1 MLHLPLTQ
9 RAESFE
15 NEQEAC
21 AWCNPSGNTP
31 FPSSPTPL
39 KGGRTTHT
47 CETYPLV
54 KMSVEI
60 KKVTSPKELKRFI
73 RFNYEFYKEN
83 PYSVPDLYDDML
95 NTFSPKKNAAF
106 EFCEADYF
114 LAYRDGRIVGRVA
127 AIINKRANERWDKR
141 TVRFGW
147 IDFIDD
153 IEVSRA
159 LIDAVKAW
167 GKERGMEEI
176 EGPLGFTDMDAEGM
190 LVEGFDQLSTMATIY
205 NYPYYPWHM
214 EQLGLEKSADWVEMK
229 IYIPEEIPEKHKRI
243 SDIIARKYDL
253 HIRKLK
259 SKKEVRESGV
269 AHEIFRLIN
278 DAYEPL
284 FGFSRMT
291 ERQIDQYVNMYVP
304 VLDLRM
310 VSIVENAQNEIVAVG
325 ISMASLS
332 RALQKAKGRLLPFGW
347 WHLLKALIWKRP
359 KVLDLLLVGVRP
371 DYQGKG
377 VNALL
382 FTDLIPTYQQLG
394 FEYAESNPE
403 LELNEK
409 VQNQWQYFKTEQHKR
424 RRCFKAN
431 I

>member
-1 MLHLPLTQ
+1 
-9 RAESFE
+9 
-15 NEQEAC
+15 
-21 AWCNPSGNTP
+21 
-31 FPSSPTPL
+31 
-39 KGGRTTHT
+39 
-47 CETYPLV
+47 
-54 KMSVEI
+54 MSVEI
-60 KKVTSPKELKRFI
+60 KKVTTKSELKRFI
-73 RFNYEFYKEN
+73 RFNYEFYKDN

-114 LAYRDGRIVGRVA
+114 LALRDGKIVGRVA
-127 AIINKRANERWDKR
+127 AIINRRANETWNRK

-153 IEVSRA
+153 MEVSTA
-159 LIDAVKAW
+159 LIDTVKQW
-167 GKERGMEEI
+167 GKERGMTEI

-205 NYPYYPWHM
+205 NYPYYPQHM
-214 EQLGLEKSADWVEMK
+214 ERLGLSKSADWVEMK
-229 IYIPEEIPEKHKRI
+229 IYVPDAIPEKHRRI
-243 SDIIARKYDL
+243 SDIIAKRYNL
-253 HIRKLK
+253 HIRKLN
-259 SKKEVRESGV
+259 SKKEVRQSGV
-269 AHEIFRLIN
+269 AHDIFRLIN
-278 DAYEPL
+278 DAYTPL
-284 FGFSRMT
+284 FGYSRMT
-291 ERQIDQYVNMYVP
+291 ERQIDQYVKMYVP

-310 VSIVENAQNEIVAVG
+310 VSIVENEQNEIVAVG

-332 RALQKAKGRLLPFGW
+332 RALQKTKGRLLPFGW
-347 WHLLKALIWKRP
+347 YHLLKALMWKRP
-359 KVLDLLLVGVRP
+359 KVLDLLLVAVRP

-382 FTDLIPTYQQLG
+382 FTDLIPVYKELG

-403 LELNEK
+403 LEMNEK

-424 RRCFKAN
+424 RRCFKAD

>member
-1 MLHLPLTQ
+1 
-9 RAESFE
+9 
-15 NEQEAC
+15 
-21 AWCNPSGNTP
+21 
-31 FPSSPTPL
+31 
-39 KGGRTTHT
+39 
-47 CETYPLV
+47 
-54 KMSVEI
+54 MSVEI
-60 KKVTSPKELKRFI
+60 KKVTTKSELKRFI
-73 RFNYEFYKEN
+73 RFNYEFYKDN

-114 LAYRDGRIVGRVA
+114 LALRDGKIVGRVA
-127 AIINKRANERWDKR
+127 AIINRRANETWNRK

-153 IEVSRA
+153 MEVSTA
-159 LIDAVKAW
+159 LIDTVKQW
-167 GKERGMEEI
+167 GKERGMTEI

-205 NYPYYPWHM
+205 NYPYYPQHM
-214 EQLGLEKSADWVEMK
+214 ERLGLSKSADWVEMK
-229 IYIPEEIPEKHKRI
+229 IYVPDAIPKKHRRI
-243 SDIIARKYDL
+243 SEIIAKRYNL
-253 HIRKLK
+253 HIRKLN
-259 SKKEVRESGV
+259 SKKEVRQSGV
-269 AHEIFRLIN
+269 AHDIFRLIN
-278 DAYEPL
+278 DAYTPL
-284 FGFSRMT
+284 FGYSRMT
-291 ERQIDQYVNMYVP
+291 ERQIDQYVKMYVP

-310 VSIVENAQNEIVAVG
+310 VSIVENEQNEIVAVG

-347 WHLLKALIWKRP
+347 YHLLKALMWKRP
-359 KVLDLLLVGVRP
+359 KVLDLLLVAVRP

-382 FTDLIPTYQQLG
+382 FTDLIPVYKELG

-403 LELNEK
+403 LEMNEK

-424 RRCFKAN
+424 RRCFKAD

>member
-1 MLHLPLTQ
+1 
-9 RAESFE
+9 
-15 NEQEAC
+15 
-21 AWCNPSGNTP
+21 
-31 FPSSPTPL
+31 
-39 KGGRTTHT
+39 
-47 CETYPLV
+47 
-54 KMSVEI
+54 MSVEI
-60 KKVTSPKELKRFI
+60 KKVTTKSELKRFI
-73 RFNYEFYKEN
+73 RFNYEFYKDN

-114 LAYRDGRIVGRVA
+114 LALRDGKIVGRVA
-127 AIINKRANERWDKR
+127 AIINRRANETWNRK

-153 IEVSRA
+153 MEVSTA
-159 LIDAVKAW
+159 LIDTVKQW
-167 GKERGMEEI
+167 GKERGMTEI

-205 NYPYYPWHM
+205 NYPYYPQHM
-214 EQLGLEKSADWVEMK
+214 ERLGLSKSADWVEMK
-229 IYIPEEIPEKHKRI
+229 IYVPDAIPEKHRRI
-243 SDIIARKYDL
+243 SEIIAKRYNL

-259 SKKEVRESGV
+259 SKKEVRQSGV
-269 AHEIFRLIN
+269 AHDIFRLIN
-278 DAYEPL
+278 DAYTPL
-284 FGFSRMT
+284 FGYSRMT
-291 ERQIDQYVNMYVP
+291 ERQIDQYVKMYVP

-310 VSIVENAQNEIVAVG
+310 VSIVENEQNEIVAVG

-347 WHLLKALIWKRP
+347 YHLLKALMWKRP
-359 KVLDLLLVGVRP
+359 KVLDLLLVAVRP

-382 FTDLIPTYQQLG
+382 FTDLIPVYKELG

-403 LELNEK
+403 LEMNEN

-424 RRCFKAN
+424 RRCFKAD

>member
-1 MLHLPLTQ
+1 
-9 RAESFE
+9 
-15 NEQEAC
+15 
-21 AWCNPSGNTP
+21 
-31 FPSSPTPL
+31 
-39 KGGRTTHT
+39 
-47 CETYPLV
+47 
-54 KMSVEI
+54 MSVEI
-60 KKVTSPKELKRFI
+60 KKVTTKSELKRFI
-73 RFNYEFYKEN
+73 RFNYEFYKDN

-114 LAYRDGRIVGRVA
+114 LALRDGKIVGRVA
-127 AIINKRANERWDKR
+127 AIINRRANEKWNRK

-147 IDFIDD
+147 IDFVDD
-153 IEVSRA
+153 MEVSTA
-159 LIDAVKAW
+159 LIDTVKQW
-167 GKERGMEEI
+167 GKERGMTEI

-205 NYPYYPWHM
+205 NYPYYPQHM
-214 EQLGLEKSADWVEMK
+214 ERLGLSKSADWVEMK
-229 IYIPEEIPEKHKRI
+229 IYVPDAIPEKHRRI
-243 SDIIARKYDL
+243 SDIIAKRYNL

-259 SKKEVRESGV
+259 SKKEVRQSGV
-269 AHEIFRLIN
+269 AHDIFRLIN
-278 DAYEPL
+278 DAYTPL
-284 FGFSRMT
+284 FGYSRMT
-291 ERQIDQYVNMYVP
+291 ERQIDQYVKMYVP

-310 VSIVENAQNEIVAVG
+310 VSIVENEQNEIVAVG

-347 WHLLKALIWKRP
+347 YHLLKALMWKRP
-359 KVLDLLLVGVRP
+359 KVLDLLLVAVRP

-382 FTDLIPTYQQLG
+382 FTDLIPVYKELG

-403 LELNEK
+403 LEMNEK

-424 RRCFKAN
+424 RRCFKAD

>member
-1 MLHLPLTQ
+1 
-9 RAESFE
+9 
-15 NEQEAC
+15 
-21 AWCNPSGNTP
+21 
-31 FPSSPTPL
+31 
-39 KGGRTTHT
+39 
-47 CETYPLV
+47 
-54 KMSVEI
+54 MSVEI
-60 KKVTSPKELKRFI
+60 KKVTTKSELKRFI
-73 RFNYEFYKEN
+73 RFNYEFYKDN

-114 LAYRDGRIVGRVA
+114 LALRDGKIVGRVA
-127 AIINKRANERWDKR
+127 AIINRRANETWNRK

-153 IEVSRA
+153 MEVSTA
-159 LIDAVKAW
+159 LIDTVKQW
-167 GKERGMEEI
+167 GKERGMTEI

-205 NYPYYPWHM
+205 NYPYYPQHM
-214 EQLGLEKSADWVEMK
+214 ERIGLSKSADWVEMK
-229 IYIPEEIPEKHKRI
+229 IYVPDAIPEKHRRI
-243 SDIIARKYDL
+243 SEIIARRYNL

-259 SKKEVRESGV
+259 SKKEVRQSGV
-269 AHEIFRLIN
+269 AHDIFRLIN
-278 DAYEPL
+278 DAYTPL
-284 FGFSRMT
+284 FGYSRMI
-291 ERQIDQYVNMYVP
+291 ERQIDQYVKMYVP

-310 VSIVENAQNEIVAVG
+310 VSIVENEQNEIVAVG

-347 WHLLKALIWKRP
+347 YHLLKALMWKRP
-359 KVLDLLLVGVRP
+359 KVLDLLLVAVRP

-382 FTDLIPTYQQLG
+382 FTDLIPVYKELG

-403 LELNEK
+403 LEMNEK

-424 RRCFKAN
+424 RRCFKAD

>member
-1 MLHLPLTQ
+1 
-9 RAESFE
+9 
-15 NEQEAC
+15 
-21 AWCNPSGNTP
+21 
-31 FPSSPTPL
+31 
-39 KGGRTTHT
+39 
-47 CETYPLV
+47 
-54 KMSVEI
+54 MSVEI
-60 KKVTSPKELKRFI
+60 KKVTTKSELKRFI
-73 RFNYEFYKEN
+73 RFNYEFYKDN

-114 LAYRDGRIVGRVA
+114 LALRDGKIVGRVA
-127 AIINKRANERWDKR
+127 AIINRRANETWNRK

-153 IEVSRA
+153 MEVSTA
-159 LIDAVKAW
+159 LIDTVKQW
-167 GKERGMEEI
+167 GKERGMTEI

-205 NYPYYPWHM
+205 NYPYYPQHM
-214 EQLGLEKSADWVEMK
+214 ERLGLSKSADWVEMK
-229 IYIPEEIPEKHKRI
+229 IYVPDTIPEKHRRI
-243 SDIIARKYDL
+243 SEIIAKRYNL

-259 SKKEVRESGV
+259 SKKEVRQSGV
-269 AHEIFRLIN
+269 AHDIFRLIN
-278 DAYEPL
+278 DAYTPL
-284 FGFSRMT
+284 FGYSRMT
-291 ERQIDQYVNMYVP
+291 ERQIDQYVKMYVP

-310 VSIVENAQNEIVAVG
+310 VSIVENEQNEIVAVG

-347 WHLLKALIWKRP
+347 YHLLKALMWKRP
-359 KVLDLLLVGVRP
+359 KVLDLLLVAVRP

-382 FTDLIPTYQQLG
+382 FTDLIPVYKELG

-403 LELNEK
+403 LEMNEK

-424 RRCFKAN
+424 RRCFKAD